1 MCIYEVVEKG
11 QSDLNDDLND
21 YEYNLT
27 LIKYILYISDK
38 KLLVEQRIPQTKTLL
53 RRRLTKMM
61 MKLKLYKHDLDF
73 ECHVVR
79 VLKYCNVK
87 MGWNLCFIK
96 RSKIY
101 IIQMFNL
108 LRHAVT
114 CRTIGHVSSK
124 CISYPI
130 DILTKVFS
138 KS

>member
-38 KLLVEQRIPQTKTLL
+38 KLLVKQRIPQTKTLL

-79 VLKYCNVK
+79 V
-87 MGWNLCFIK
+87 F
-96 RSKIY
+96 KIL
-101 IIQMFNL
+101 QCENGMELMF
-108 LRHAVT
+108 HKKKQ
-114 CRTIGHVSSK
+114 I
-124 CISYPI
+124 
-130 DILTKVFS
+130 
-138 KS
+138 

>member
-79 VLKYCNVK
+79 ILKYCNVK

-96 RSKIY
+96 RSKYNPNVQSIKAY
-101 IIQMFNL
+101 CYLEEPLDTFPLSAFLIQSIF
-108 LRHAVT
+108 
-114 CRTIGHVSSK
+114 
-124 CISYPI
+124 
-130 DILTKVFS
+130 
-138 KS
+138 

>member
-73 ECHVVR
+73 ERHVVR

-96 RSKIY
+96 RSKYNPNVQSIKAY
-101 IIQMFNL
+101 CYLEEPLDTFPLSVFLIQSIF
-108 LRHAVT
+108 
-114 CRTIGHVSSK
+114 
-124 CISYPI
+124 
-130 DILTKVFS
+130 
-138 KS
+138 